1 MARRIKAA
9 AKGYILLNGNLVDI
23 NKFKTISKN
32 TLDPWND
39 PNGRIKWSIEFT
51 PEQTVL
57 ENENNNVD
65 GTWYITYTEDEKKDF
80 EKDYKEILES
90 QKTEKWVTVKN
101 IIKYIIIPLGFAV
114 FSWWIEK
121 NI

>member
-1 MARRIKAA
+1 MKKKSVVIFGAGDTGVA
-9 AKGYILLNGNLVDI
+9 
-23 NKFKTISKN
+23 T
-32 TLDPWND
+32 
-39 PNGRIKWSIEFT
+39 
-51 PEQTVL
+51 QTVL